1 MDGWGAGL
9 RGGDPRAWQGVPV
22 ECARR
27 LVFEPRGWEVH
38 YRDELRP
45 ALSGLDTGVPTALV
59 ATYQTPDDELSDVEN
74 VLLYNL
80 E

>member
-1 MDGWGAGL
+1 
-9 RGGDPRAWQGVPV
+9 
-22 ECARR
+22 